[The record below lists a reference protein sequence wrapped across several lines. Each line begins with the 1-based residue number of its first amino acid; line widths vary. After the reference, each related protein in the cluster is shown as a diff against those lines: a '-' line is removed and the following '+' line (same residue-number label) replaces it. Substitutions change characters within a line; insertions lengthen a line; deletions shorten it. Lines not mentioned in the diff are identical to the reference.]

1 MITANDALPEDEH
14 YEPSLLDSVVPSSAV
29 PSKQDKSEST
39 LRNDTSVPQKVIDA
53 MGVNMKPLVGKKPTG
68 AQMIDT
74 SNDMTIK
81 KVANESMAKGD
92 RVVIVLLEG
101 SKNAKVNHIQNRIK
115 AVAGLMVTQAL
126 NC

>member
-1 MITANDALPEDEH
+1 
-14 YEPSLLDSVVPSSAV
+14 
-29 PSKQDKSEST
+29 
-39 LRNDTSVPQKVIDA
+39 
-53 MGVNMKPLVGKKPTG
+53 
-68 AQMIDT
+68 MIDT
-74 SNDMTIK
+74 SNDETIK

-115 AVAGLMVTQAL
+115 AVAGLTVTQAL